1 MSAIGDY
8 IYYSYFSYEK
18 GYKSKNAPDRNF
30 TKAFNAYKVFN
41 EKITDIR
48 KTFQNL
54 GNRKMAKSYQKLLNM
69 YSGGKA
75 KKSKKQKIEQYL
87 ANNLQQQLGHQI
99 PYVDLTKMNVDA
111 PISALNAKYAETL
124 TNFKYKASDRVTFVN
139 NLNEL
144 LRVAKSNKPLIESV
158 MTGKN
163 PVESLENR
171 IKMLDNLIKKLD
183 VKKTNFLDGYTGL
196 KNTAEYKALKRL
208 DELFKDGGSISGFH
222 TKETKSS
229 GILQEVRH
237 LLNTIV
243 LPPSAEIGAVT
254 EYVAFDI
261 AMCASKIG
269 GKTIIKNL
277 SEGVIG
283 GEKTQTA
290 FKADSIADIDS
301 FLNQNK
307 QYKFLNIDGTGY
319 IVTNTPLK
327 EKIDVSIL
335 VGDAGEQ
342 EELNVSIKNT
352 STPVIH
358 FIKDG
363 SLWNMIANE
372 NYNDFINHYINVVA
386 PKVNKKMNFQA
397 FGSEKEKY
405 GANHVMT
412 YDFEKAVKE
421 NGGRY
426 ELAEKAMN
434 QLVIAKALAG
444 YNITKVSNGKTN
456 LMKMPNYLAVFDS
469 YQGTNEWL
477 VTAMKDMYKY
487 FMNSEKSIV
496 ISQNK
501 ATGTKQNTTN
511 PFPDSAQTLMGP
523 SYMGENGWEWSQDES
538 VIQARIAKTLSF
550 LHQRKIDVYM
560 KTASL
565 R

>member
-8 IYYSYFSYEK
+8 IYYSYFSYAK

-30 TKAFNAYKVFN
+30 TKAFDAYRVFN

-69 YSGGKA
+69 YSGKKVKGK
-75 KKSKKQKIEQYL
+75 KKENIEKYL
-87 ANNLQQQLGHQI
+87 ADHLEKQLGHKI
-99 PYVDLTKMNVDA
+99 PHVDLTRMNVDA
-111 PISALNAKYAETL
+111 PISALDAEYAETL
-124 TNFKYKASDRVTFVN
+124 TNFKYEASDRVTFVN
-139 NLNEL
+139 NLKEL
-144 LRVAKSNKPLIESV
+144 LHVAESNKPLIESV
-158 MTGKN
+158 MTGKK
-163 PVESLENR
+163 PIESLENR
-171 IKMLDNLIKKLD
+171 IKILKNLIDKLD
-183 VKKTNFLDGYTGL
+183 IKKTKFLDGYTGL

-208 DELFKDGGSISGFH
+208 DELFEDDGSISGFH

-237 LLNTIV
+237 LLNIIV
-243 LPPSAEIGAVT
+243 LPPNAEIGTVT
-254 EYVAFDI
+254 EYVGFDI
-261 AMCASKIG
+261 AMYAGKIG

-301 FLNQNK
+301 FLKQNK

-319 IVTNTPLK
+319 IVTNTPLQ

-335 VGDAGEQ
+335 VGDAGDQ
-342 EELNVSIKNT
+342 EELNVSMKNT

-386 PKVNKKMNFQA
+386 PKVNKKMAFQS
-397 FGSEKEKY
+397 FGSEGPK
-405 GANHVMT
+405 GGT
-412 YDFEKAVKE
+412 YIFNPRQVVKE

-487 FMNSEKSIV
+487 FMNSEKSII

-511 PFPDSAQTLMGP
+511 PFPDSAQAVMGS
-523 SYMGENGWEWSQDES
+523 SYMGENGWEWSQDEN